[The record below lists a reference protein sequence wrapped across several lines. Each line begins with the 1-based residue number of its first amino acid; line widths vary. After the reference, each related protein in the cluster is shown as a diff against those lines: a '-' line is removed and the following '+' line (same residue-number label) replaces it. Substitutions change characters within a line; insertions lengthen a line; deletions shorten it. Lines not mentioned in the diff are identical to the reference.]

1 MNNYNL
7 KDRSYEQ
14 RQYTAR
20 AMVVFLLA
28 VLGVMLL
35 LGRLVQLQVWDHETY
50 TTRSD
55 QNRIQLQPIAPM
67 RGLIF
72 DRNGVLLADNRPVF
86 ALNLVTERIDDM
98 PALIAQL
105 GELVEVEPEDLEA
118 FAKRRKRKQRPYA
131 PVALLYNLSDE
142 EVARISVNRHNLPG
156 VEIGTQMVRDYPY
169 GELFAHA
176 VGSVRRINETDMARL
191 DPVAYS
197 GTSFVGKRGV
207 EQFYETSLHGEVG
220 RQLVEIDARGR
231 IRQVLETYPAEQGR
245 NVTLQLDSRLQIAAH
260 AALGERRGAIVAI
273 DPRTGGVLALV
284 SNPSYDPNP
293 FVTGIS
299 TKAYRALADARD
311 TPLFNR
317 ATHGQYSQRLSRWLR
332 WPVLPV
338 VLPAGP
344 KR

>member
-1 MNNYNL
+1 MSNYNL

-98 PALIAQL
+98 PTLLAQL
-105 GELVEVEPEDLEA
+105 GELVELEAEDLEA

-142 EVARISVNRHNLPG
+142 EVARLSVNRHNLPG
-156 VEIGTQMVRDYPY
+156 VEIGTQMVRNYPY

-191 DPVAYS
+191 DPIAYS
-197 GTSFVGKRGV
+197 GTSFIGKRGV

-231 IRQVLETYPAEQGR
+231 IRQVLETYPAERGR

-299 TKAYRALADARD
+299 TKA
-311 TPLFNR
+311 
-317 ATHGQYSQRLSRWLR
+317 LSLIHI
-332 WPVLPV
+332 
-338 VLPAGP
+338 
-344 KR
+344 